1 MNQQVMNVYL
11 DLAATVVFGDGA
23 T

>member
-1 MNQQVMNVYL
+1 MNQQVINVYL

>member
-1 MNQQVMNVYL
+1 MNVYL
-11 DLAATVVFGDGA
+11 HLVATVVFGDGA